1 MLKTI
6 RHAIGTGLIIYAMV
20 LLIWATLP
28 VRQEMMEQIIMPAEM
43 QLPNNEQPKQAVLE
57 NRQVMVE
64 WPESMRI
71 GEVEEIRLTF
81 EPSEKEGVESSSG
94 IGLSNIYNH
103 YNLMAEGRFEVAGV
117 KVEPANPLRESLPPG
132 QSITYKWRIT
142 AEKTGLY
149 TGRVWLSLRFL
160 PLDGKAPT
168 QSPIFVTSIN
178 LKLTSLW
185 GISGPAA
192 RLLGGLVIIFGILA
206 NIDVMIAWM
215 RKKLSLRTRRN
226 SK

>member
-6 RHAIGTGLIIYAMV
+6 RHGIGLGLLICGMV
-20 LLIWATLP
+20 LLIWAALP

-43 QLPNNEQPKQAVLE
+43 QLPNNEQLRQAVLE
-57 NRQVMVE
+57 PRQVIVE

-71 GEVEEIRLTF
+71 GDSEEIKLIF
-81 EPSEKEGVESSSG
+81 EPGGVEGIESSNG

-117 KVEPANPLRESLPPG
+117 EVEPANPVRESLPPG
-132 QSITYKWRIT
+132 QSIVYKWKIT

-149 TGRVWLSLRFL
+149 PGRVWLSLRFL

-168 QSPIFVTSIN
+168 QSPIFVTNIN
-178 LKLTSLW
+178 LKLNSLW
-185 GISGPAA
+185 GISGPVA
-192 RLLGGLVIIFGILA
+192 RLLGGLAIIFDILA
-206 NIDVMIAWM
+206 NIDVMIAWI
-215 RKKLSLRTRRN
+215 RKKLSLRTRWN

>member
-6 RHAIGTGLIIYAMV
+6 RHGIGPGLLICGMV
-20 LLIWATLP
+20 LLIWAALP

-43 QLPNNEQPKQAVLE
+43 QLPNNEQPGQAVLE
-57 NRQVMVE
+57 PRQVIIE

-71 GEVEEIRLTF
+71 GDVEEIRLTF
-81 EPSEKEGVESSSG
+81 EPGGKEGVESSSG
-94 IGLSNIYNH
+94 IEFSNIYNQ

-132 QSITYKWRIT
+132 QSIIYKWRIT
-142 AEKTGLY
+142 AQKTGLY
-149 TGRVWLSLRFL
+149 PGRVWLSLRFL

-185 GISGPAA
+185 GISDPAA
-192 RLLGGLVIIFGILA
+192 RLLGGLAIIFGILA
-206 NIDVMIAWM
+206 NIDVMIAWR
-215 RKKLSLRTRRN
+215 RKKLSQRTRRN
-226 SK
+226 S

>member
-6 RHAIGTGLIIYAMV
+6 RHGIGLGLLICGVV
-20 LLIWATLP
+20 LLTWASLP
-28 VRQEMMEQIIMPAEM
+28 VRQQMMEQTILPAEM
-43 QLPNNEQPKQAVLE
+43 QLPNNGQPAQAVLE
-57 NRQVMVE
+57 SKQVIVE
-64 WPESMRI
+64 WPDSMRI
-71 GEVEEIRLTF
+71 GDSEEIKMIF
-81 EPSEKEGVESSSG
+81 EPGGVEG
-94 IGLSNIYNH
+94 IEGSPEIGFSNIYDH

-117 KVEPANPLRESLPPG
+117 VVEPANPLRESLPPG
-132 QSITYKWRIT
+132 QSIVYKWKIT
-142 AEKTGLY
+142 ADKTGVY
-149 TGRVWLSLRFL
+149 PGRVWLSLRYL
-160 PLDGKAPT
+160 PLDGKTPT

-192 RLLGGLVIIFGILA
+192 RRLGGLVIILGIMA

-215 RKKLSLRTRRN
+215 RKKISPRTRRN

>member
-6 RHAIGTGLIIYAMV
+6 RHMIGLGLLICGVV
-20 LLIWATLP
+20 LLTWASLP
-28 VRQEMMEQIIMPAEM
+28 VRQLRLEQTILPAGM
-43 QLPNNEQPKQAVLE
+43 QLPNDEQPAEAVLVS
-57 NRQVMVE
+57 RQVILE

-71 GEVEEIRLTF
+71 GDSKEIIMIF
-81 EPSEKEGVESSSG
+81 EPGGEEGIESSPG
-94 IGLSNIYNH
+94 IRLSNIYDH

-117 KVEPANPLRESLPPG
+117 EVEPANPVRKSLLAG
-132 QSITYKWRIT
+132 QGIECEWKIS

-149 TGRVWLSLRFL
+149 PGTVWLSLRFL

-185 GISGPAA
+185 GISGPIA
-192 RLLGGLVIIFGILA
+192 RLLGGLAIIFGILA
-206 NIDVMIAWM
+206 NIDVMIVWM
-215 RKKLSLRTRRN
+215 RKKLSLRT
-226 SK
+226 